1 VSIRFAAPLLAAL
14 LVACGGGDN
23 STAQNSAQAP
33 AGDATARTQDSA
45 PASAPAGQ
53 AAAQPARSG
62 EQASAAAA
70 GGDSAAAVSFEVDT
84 EALAAKAAAASR
96 FEANQHYR
104 RLSPAQPI
112 STDTGQI
119 EVAEIFMYSCPGC
132 YAFEPH
138 ITRWKERKADYVNL
152 VRIPAMFHRVAIVH
166 AQAYY
171 TAEVLGIT
179 EEIHSAFFQEFH
191 ANNNMLDSESSLRR
205 FFGRF
210 GVSEEDFT
218 NAWNSFTVQ
227 FRMERARELAGRYTI
242 GETPTVVVHGKYVIT
257 GSMAGSYDDWFEII
271 DGLAAREMLAISE

>member
-1 VSIRFAAPLLAAL
+1 MSIRFAAPLLAL
-14 LVACGGGDN
+14 LLAACSGGDN
-23 STAQNSAQAP
+23 STAQTAAQAP
-33 AGDATARTQDSA
+33 AGNAAARSQDSA
-45 PASAPAGQ
+45 AASAPAQ
-53 AAAQPARSG
+53 QARSG
-62 EQASAAAA
+62 EQTASAAVSS
-70 GGDSAAAVSFEVDT
+70 DSASVVEFEVDM
-84 EALAAKAAAASR
+84 EELAAKAAAASR

-138 ITRWKERKADYVNL
+138 ITRWKERKADYINL

-218 NAWNSFTVQ
+218 SAWNSFTVQ

-257 GSMAGSYDDWFEII
+257 GAMAGSYDTWFEII
-271 DGLAAREMLAISE
+271 DGLAAREMLAASE

>member
-1 VSIRFAAPLLAAL
+1 VSIRFAAPLLALL
-14 LVACGGGDN
+14 LVACSGGDN
-23 STAQNSAQAP
+23 STAQTAAQAP
-33 AGDATARTQDSA
+33 AGNATARSQDGA
-45 PASAPAGQ
+45 AASAPA
-53 AAAQPARSG
+53 AQQARSG
-62 EQASAAAA
+62 EQTASA
-70 GGDSAAAVSFEVDT
+70 GVSSDSAPVVEFEVDM
-84 EALAAKAAAASR
+84 EELAARAAAASR

-138 ITRWKERKADYVNL
+138 ITRWKERKADYINL

-210 GVSEEDFT
+210 GVSEEDF
-218 NAWNSFTVQ
+218 NSAWNSFTVQ

-257 GSMAGSYDDWFEII
+257 GAMAGSYDTWFEII
-271 DGLAAREMLAISE
+271 DGLAAREMLAASE